1 MITGTVAARH
11 AAPAQS
17 SPGSAT
23 TRLAIRQV
31 RRGTVIVFAVCAG
44 MSFLVAAQYKSTF
57 QDALGPE
64 ALRALAENPAIR
76 VLFGTPMALDD
87 AGGFTVWRTG
97 TPLLVVAGVWIMLA
111 AVRITRGEEDAG
123 HWDLLLSGALRVS
136 DALRSSFLA
145 LAGGALVISVG
156 VWAAMLAAGTAP
168 SGATLYAAGFLGV
181 TLTFAAAGFVAG
193 QLMPNKPMAVGT
205 AVGFLGAALLLRMI
219 ADASAAL
226 SGLAWISP
234 LGLIARIAPFAD
246 NRIAPLAVLACYPV
260 VLAATAMAIARS
272 RDVGRGLLSVSLS
285 RAPRTRLLGSVA
297 GFAVRR
303 SLRSTLGWVAA
314 IMTYF
319 VVIGATIASILEFFE
334 QNPRF
339 AELAA
344 AAGFAGLSSAEGF
357 AAALFALCAIATG
370 MYAATRIAAFV
381 ADEQARRS
389 TLLFASP
396 VSRVGLLSAEVAV
409 VVFGVLVLHVAAAAG
424 ILVGAAATGA
434 PLAFSDA
441 LAGALN
447 AAPIAAL
454 ALGAAVLATGW
465 SPSAV
470 AAIGAVPVVGGFLL
484 DVVTES
490 MHAPGWLQQASP
502 FAHVRP
508 VPLVAPGWPAIGVL
522 LAIAVALA
530 AAGMAGYRRRDL
542 TS

>member
-1 MITGTVAARH
+1 MTAGAVATRH
-11 AAPAQS
+11 AAPPRP
-17 SPGSAT
+17 SPRMAT
-23 TRLAIRQV
+23 TRLAVRQV

-44 MSFLVAAQYKSTF
+44 MSFLVAAQYNSTF
-57 QDALGPE
+57 QAEMSPE
-64 ALRALAENPAIR
+64 TLRVLAENPAIR
-76 VLFGTPMALDD
+76 VLFGTPLALDD
-87 AGGFTVWRTG
+87 PGGFTVWRTG

-111 AVRITRGEEDAG
+111 AVRITRGQEDAG
-123 HWDLLLSGALRVS
+123 HWDLLLAGTLRVS
-136 DALRSSFLA
+136 DALRSCFLT
-145 LAGGALVISVG
+145 LAGSAVVISVG
-156 VWAAMLAAGTAP
+156 VLGAMLAAGVRP
-168 SGATLYAAGFLGV
+168 VGATLYAAGFLGV

-193 QLMPNKPMAVGT
+193 QLMPNRSVAVGA
-205 AVGFLGAALLLRMI
+205 AVGFLGAALLVRMI
-219 ADASAAL
+219 SDASTAL
-226 SGLAWISP
+226 AGLAWVSP
-234 LGLIARIAPFAD
+234 FGLIARIAPFAD
-246 NRIAPLAVLACYPV
+246 NRIAPLAVLTCYPV
-260 VLAATAMAIARS
+260 VLGATAIAAARS
-272 RDVGRGLLSVSLS
+272 RDVGNGLVTVSDR
-285 RAPRTRLLGSVA
+285 RAPRTRLLGSIV

-303 SLRSTLGWVAA
+303 SLRSTLGWAAA
-314 IMTYF
+314 ILTYF
-319 VVIGATIASILEFFE
+319 VVVGATIASILEFFD

-339 AELAA
+339 AELAT

-396 VSRVGLLSAEVAV
+396 VSRVGQLSAEVAV

-424 ILVGAAATGA
+424 IMVGAAATGA

-470 AAIGAVPVVGGFLL
+470 TAIGAVPVVGGFLL

-490 MHAPGWLQQASP
+490 VHAPGWLREASP

-508 VPLVAPGWPAIGVL
+508 VPLVSPGWPALGVL
-522 LAIAVALA
+522 LTIAVVLA